1 MEAPGRIWKPT
12 LDCNDI
18 ASAAQ
23 FWKWLLGV
31 EIILEV
37 DTRHD
42 GQGPTGLHLGPPEG
56 PAVMSLQRVDDAKLT
71 KNRMHLDVM
80 TDDLGACIEQVV
92 GRGGNLVDGPNG
104 TEALE
109 GAEAGAVFRWAV
121 MADPQGN
128 EFCLTTQVP
137 GT

>member
-1 MEAPGRIWKPT
+1 MLYGAGRLVQDFYTFTNAAPTAEGMSI
-12 LDCNDI
+12 
-18 ASAAQ
+18 
-23 FWKWLLGV
+23 FF
-31 EIILEV
+31 
-37 DTRHD
+37 
-42 GQGPTGLHLGPPEG
+42 GPPEG

-80 TDDLGACIEQVV
+80 TDDLGACIEEVV
-92 GRGGNLVDGPNG
+92 ERGGVLVDGPNG
-104 TEALE
+104 AEALE

-128 EFCLTTQVP
+128 EFCLTTPVP